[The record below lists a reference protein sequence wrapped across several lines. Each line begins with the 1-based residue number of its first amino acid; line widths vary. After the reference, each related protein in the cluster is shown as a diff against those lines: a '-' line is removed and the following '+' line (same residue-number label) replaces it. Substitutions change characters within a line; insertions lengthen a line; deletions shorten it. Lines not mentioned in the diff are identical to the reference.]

1 MNHENKNPLKSEI
14 DPVKRFRRRRRIVI
28 VLGVITLILAATLT
42 YQSSFNILPLLAPAG
57 TSDILWLYTLSA
69 INFLAF
75 IVFLMVLGRNVLKL
89 VRERASQQV
98 GARFKVR
105 LVLFSIA
112 ISILPLIFLFF
123 FSYGLINRSVDKWF
137 SFPAKRAVEDADIIQ
152 DQYKKREMNL
162 LQVTATELAQ
172 KIDES
177 NRDWDSPASIDNL
190 LEQAGNPKPLYLWI
204 RRSGKEFST
213 PISVFSAY
221 GPDLSSHVAFGQEE
235 VRTGKSF
242 EKEVHLNNTR
252 LCFIASGTDNLTS
265 VILVR
270 ETPPEFAAKLAGI
283 SEYNLQYNQ
292 LTSQARNYRMVSILE
307 LGLITVLLL
316 FAAMWF
322 ALYVARGVTEPIA
335 DLVEATDQV
344 AHGNLDYRV
353 NGQAKGEL
361 ALLVSS
367 FNQMASD
374 LLANRE
380 QINKS
385 TAELRHI
392 NRALEERRSY
402 IETILQSL
410 STGVISLDNRERLTT
425 INDRAVSLLQLGER
439 PATDTLL
446 SDFLGSANY
455 LSLSRMIRQAKRMG
469 SITREV
475 ELERADGSTLP
486 TATSITP
493 LKGSD
498 RQYQGTVIMIEDMTE
513 LIKAQR
519 SAAWSEVAR
528 RMAHEIKNPL
538 TPIQLSA
545 ERIARRFRRDTGE
558 LNLEKIEPVIVEGT
572 ATIIREVDALKRM
585 VDEFSRFA
593 RLPKAKPEPT
603 SLNDVV
609 NFSVALYADRTNG
622 IVITEK
628 LDPNIPDLNLDSDQ
642 FKQVLVNLID
652 NAIEAISE
660 REKTGSITVETTHNP
675 NEGKSRLIVSDS
687 GSGVPVCDRD
697 KLFLPYFSTKRRDT
711 GLGLAIVN
719 HIVVEHGGTI
729 FVEDNKPKGAR
740 FVVEL
745 PS

>member
-1 MNHENKNPLKSEI
+1 
-14 DPVKRFRRRRRIVI
+14 
-28 VLGVITLILAATLT
+28 LGVITLVLTGTLI
-42 YQSSFNILPLLAPAG
+42 YQSSFNVLNLFAPSG
-57 TSDILWLYTLSA
+57 TGDILWLYTLSA
-69 INFLAF
+69 INFMAF
-75 IVFLMVLGRNVLKL
+75 VVFVMVLGRNVLKL
-89 VRERASQQV
+89 MRERASQQV

-105 LVLFSIA
+105 LVLFSIG
-112 ISILPLIFLFF
+112 ISLLPLIFLFF
-123 FSYGLINRSVDKWF
+123 FSYGLINRSIDKWF
-137 SFPAKRAVEDADIIQ
+137 SLPAQRAVEDAKDIQ
-152 DQYKKREMNL
+152 EQYEKREKDL

-172 KIDES
+172 QIDES
-177 NRDWDSPASIDNL
+177 TQDWGDPRWADNL
-190 LEQAGNPKPLYLWI
+190 LERAGKPKPFYLWI
-204 RRSGKEFST
+204 SRGGKEFNT
-213 PISVFSAY
+213 ATSVLSNY
-221 GPDLSSHVAFGQEE
+221 GPNLISHVAFAQQE
-235 VRTGKSF
+235 VRSGKQYDR
-242 EKEVHLNNTR
+242 EVHIDDSSR
-252 LCFIASGTDNLTS
+252 LCFIASGTDNETRVL
-265 VILVR
+265 LVR
-270 ETPPEFAAKLAGI
+270 EISPDFAAKLASI
-283 SEYNLQYNQ
+283 SDYKVQYNLLSNQ
-292 LTSQARNYRMVSILE
+292 TRNYRRLSILE
-307 LGLITVLLL
+307 LGSITVLLL

-322 ALYVARGVTEPIA
+322 ALYVARGITDPIA
-335 DLVEATDQV
+335 ELVEATDQV
-344 AHGNLDYRV
+344 AHGNLDYRIT
-353 NGQAKGEL
+353 GRAKGEL
-361 ALLVSS
+361 ALLVTS
-367 FNQMASD
+367 FNQMATE
-374 LLANRE
+374 LLANRD

-385 TAELRHI
+385 TTELRHI
-392 NRALEERRSY
+392 NLALEERRSY

-410 STGVISLDNRERLTT
+410 STGVISLDSGERLTT

-439 PATDTLL
+439 PATGTPL
-446 SDFLGSANY
+446 SEFFGAANY
-455 LSLSRMIRQAKRMG
+455 LSISRLIRQAKRVG
-469 SITREV
+469 NITRDV
-475 ELERADGSTLP
+475 ELERADTSTLP

-545 ERIARRFRRDTGE
+545 ERIARRFKRNSGE
-558 LNLEKIEPVIVEGT
+558 LNLDKIEPVITEGT

-593 RLPKAKPEPT
+593 RLPKAKPAPT
-603 SLNDVV
+603 LLNDVI
-609 NFSVALYADRTNG
+609 NNTIALYADRTNG

-628 LDPNIPDLNLDSDQ
+628 LDPNIPELNLDADQ

-652 NAIEAISE
+652 NAIESISE
-660 REKTGSITVETTHNP
+660 REKTGNITVETTHNQ
-675 NEGKSRLIVSDS
+675 NDGKSRLIVSDT
-687 GSGVPVCDRD
+687 GIGVKATDRD